1 MALVLLG
8 KSACAL
14 CGQVLCSDQ
23 DNVLIPAVPIRAS
36 SLARFADVAVH
47 LGCFMSWSLRPML
60 IAEINSYYDAH
71 YRGMRYMNED
81 GSIEDRDPTQD
92 DWAKPHG

>member
-1 MALVLLG
+1 
-8 KSACAL
+8 
-14 CGQVLCSDQ
+14 
-23 DNVLIPAVPIRAS
+23 
-36 SLARFADVAVH
+36 
-47 LGCFMSWSLRPML
+47 ML